1 MDNETYVVSLIK
13 SVLGVQ
19 PYPITSPSDAALPFI
34 IWNFVAGEE
43 EFDLSGPSGFR
54 EETYTFTIVARTYDE
69 VVAIREDLRILLQN
83 SSPLTFVN
91 TGESPTYDSSEYPN
105 LYVQNVLYSGLLPTT
120 TIVNPQVLSA
130 SYAQT
135 CSFLTGTIE
144 SASYSVKAKTA
155 ETASYMAGT
164 IESASFAV
172 TAAYALNTPTL
183 PAGLVSS
190 SAQVLEGS
198 NIYSSSVQLPSG
210 LVSASSQID
219 YTDIQNKPE
228 EVVTA
233 SYAVSASYAPTK
245 DGVISSSAQVL
256 VGSNIVSGSTIET
269 ASYVKQAQSASY
281 IKSSNVSFTV
291 GWVSSSSQVDY
302 WSIQNKPT
310 SIATASYVLNAVSA
324 SYAPQP
330 AGLVSSSAQVFS
342 NSGVYSSSAQLPGG
356 ILSSSAQLPDGIV
369 SSSAQLPSGIVS
381 GSTQIADWSVLSSS
395 YALSSSHAVS
405 ASWAPQPTVPE
416 TSSYSLQALSASWAP
431 AQPAVSASYAATSS
445 TWNGYGV
452 WVGTRAEY
460 NTASG
465 SGLDPKTLYF
475 IKE

>member
-1 MDNETYVVSLIK
+1 MGI
-13 SVLGVQ
+13 Q
-19 PYPITSPSDAALPFI
+19 PYPITSPSDAALPFV

-69 VVAIREDLRILLQN
+69 VVDIREDLRTLLQN

-91 TGESPTYDSSEYPN
+91 TGESPTFDSAEYPS
-105 LYVQNVLYSGLLPTT
+105 LYVQSVLYTGLLPTT
-120 TIVNPQVLSA
+120 TIVSPQVLSA

-144 SASYSVKAKTA
+144 SASYAVKSKTA
-155 ETASYMAGT
+155 ETASYMAGA
-164 IESASFAV
+164 IESASYAA
-172 TAAYALNTPTL
+172 TAAFALNVPATASHALVADIATTASYALNTPTL
-183 PAGLVSS
+183 PDGLVSSSAQVLNGTGIVSGSTIETASYALTASYAPTKDGVVSSSTQFKSSDPFTIGALSAASIYTPSTLNVGGLSQLYKLELLPSGSTPTTEKMTIDVGSLRMGNGNLIVTGSVKVAGKFVGNLLGTATYALQANTASYAPLPSGVVSS

-198 NIYSSSVQLPSG
+198 N
-210 LVSASSQID
+210 
-219 YTDIQNKPE
+219 
-228 EVVTA
+228 
-233 SYAVSASYAPTK
+233 
-245 DGVISSSAQVL
+245 
-256 VGSNIVSGSTIET
+256 
-269 ASYVKQAQSASY
+269 
-281 IKSSNVSFTV
+281 
-291 GWVSSSSQVDY
+291 
-302 WSIQNKPT
+302 
-310 SIATASYVLNAVSA
+310 
-324 SYAPQP
+324 
-330 AGLVSSSAQVFS
+330 VF
-342 NSGVYSSSAQLPGG
+342 SSSAQLPT
-356 ILSSSAQLPDGIV
+356 
-369 SSSAQLPSGIVS
+369 GIVS

-416 TSSYSLQALSASWAP
+416 TSSYALQALSASWAP

-452 WVGTRAEY
+452 WVGTRTEY